1 MFFDLISRNSK
12 RNRKENGLFFSS
24 LVISIIAF
32 YLILSLEN
40 QDVMKFLTYMESDAV
55 SRLFTMIPLFYIMTL
70 FILFFLVYF
79 ASKYQ
84 LGCRCHEFGMYQML
98 GMRRYKLFFLLLA
111 EDIKNSFVALLIGL
125 PIGIVVSEMI
135 SLLTAKLVGI
145 GIIGHTF
152 SFSFKAI
159 IFTMAGFL
167 IIKLAAF
174 LILSGK
180 IAKQEIGDLLKP
192 NPVVSKKQIAAPY
205 HIIAFIGGIIL
216 LSAAY
221 VCAIRGL
228 SWMGIETMAL
238 TLFSGL
244 VGTFLLF
251 FGMGSFIEK
260 IIVKKGKDD
269 SLHIFTFRQLQEEV
283 VRKSNTM
290 AISSLLMLAA
300 LCCFGFG
307 VATALHYGATEK
319 HTIDYTF
326 VINDPETNISA
337 ELKKHDLEYL
347 FSDVFDMKV
356 DHIKSAGDN
365 YDNIY
370 SMDSIMNE
378 LKEYPDSDDKDILIN
393 NLEYQD
399 YPYIVSLSGY
409 NKLLEIAGQNLLQI
423 DDNEAVVYMDSDFT
437 IESRTKMLNQIIEKH
452 PKVLIN
458 GEVFYLTN
466 TIQSVN
472 LVVDRAVTL
481 SFALIVTDSTFD
493 RITQGGNTLYQNA
506 VLNSNQTEGKSLL
519 TAVMDTN
526 KLLDNAGL
534 DYESYLQNMGRKL
547 FYVIAASYITIYLAI
562 VFLIISNTVIGIEFL
577 TRQQQT
583 QGRYKSLIRIGTS
596 YATLKNSARKQ
607 INWSF
612 CMPVSIAAISSL
624 FGIRALCS
632 GLLSSYTGSDLFH
645 MTVISF
651 AMIILLCVVEY
662 IYMTIVKKTSDRYL
676 LSLMTL
682 EREE

>member
-40 QDVMKFLTYMESDAV
+40 QDVMQFLTYMESDAV
-55 SRLFTMIPLFYIMTL
+55 SRLFTMIPLFYLMTL
-70 FILFFLVYF
+70 FILLFLVYF

-111 EDIKNSFVALLIGL
+111 EDIRNSFAALLIGL
-125 PIGIVVSEMI
+125 PIGIAVSEII
-135 SLLTAKLVGI
+135 SLITAKLVGI

-152 SFSFKAI
+152 SFSFKAVL
-159 IFTMAGFL
+159 FTMAGFL
-167 IIKLAAF
+167 IIKFAAF

-205 HIIAFIGGIIL
+205 RIVAFIGGIIL

-221 VCAIRGL
+221 VCAISGL
-228 SWMGIETMAL
+228 SWVGLEIMAL

-260 IIVKKGKDD
+260 ILVKNGKGD
-269 SLHIFTFRQLQEEV
+269 SLHVFTFRQLQEEV

-307 VATALHYGATEK
+307 AATALHYSNTEK

-326 VINDPETNISA
+326 TTEDPETNIFA

-356 DHIKSAGDN
+356 DRIKSVDDN
-365 YDNIY
+365 YDNAY
-370 SMDSIMNE
+370 SMDSVMKK

-393 NLEYQD
+393 NLEYQE
-399 YPYIVSLSGY
+399 YPYLVSLSGY
-409 NKLLEIAGQNLLQI
+409 NKLLEIAGQNSLQI
-423 DDNEAVVYMDSDFT
+423 DDNEAVVYMDSHFT
-437 IESRTKMLNQIIEKH
+437 TESRTKMLNQIIEQH

-458 GEVFYLTN
+458 NEVFYLTN

-472 LVVDRAVTL
+472 LVVDRSITL
-481 SFALIVTDSTFD
+481 SFALIVTDTTFD
-493 RITQGGNTLYQNA
+493 RIIQGGNTLYQNA

-526 KLLDNAGL
+526 KLLNNAGI

-547 FYVIAASYITIYLAI
+547 FYVVAASYITIYLAI
-562 VFLIISNTVIGIEFL
+562 VFLIISNTVIGIQFL

-583 QGRYKSLIRIGTS
+583 EGRYKSLIRIGTS
-596 YATLKNSARKQ
+596 YSTLKNSARKQ
-607 INWSF
+607 INWF
-612 CMPVSIAAISSL
+612 ICMPVSIAAISSL
-624 FGIRALCS
+624 FGIRSLYS
-632 GLLSSYTGSDLFH
+632 GLLSSYTGSDLVN

-651 AMIILLCVVEY
+651 AMILLLCVVEY
-662 IYMTIVKKTSDRYL
+662 IYMSIVKKTSDRYL

>member
-40 QDVMKFLTYMESDAV
+40 QDVMRFLTYMESDAV
-55 SRLFTMIPLFYIMTL
+55 NRLFTMIPLFYIMTL

-98 GMRRYKLFFLLLA
+98 GMRRYTLFFLLLA
-111 EDIKNSFVALLIGL
+111 EDISNGFVVLLIGL
-125 PIGIVVSEMI
+125 PIGIVISELI
-135 SLLTAKLVGI
+135 SLITGKLVGI

-152 SFSFKAI
+152 SFSFKAV
-159 IFTMAGFL
+159 IFTVAGFL
-167 IIKLAAF
+167 IIKLIAF

-180 IAKQEIGDLLKP
+180 IAKQEIGDLLQPK
-192 NPVVSKKQIAAPY
+192 PVVSKKQLAAPY
-205 HIIAFIGGIIL
+205 HMAAFVGGIML
-216 LSAAY
+216 LSVAY

-228 SWMGIETMAL
+228 SWVRVENMAL

-244 VGTFLLF
+244 AGTFLLF
-251 FGMGSFIEK
+251 FGMRSFIQR
-260 IIVKKGKDD
+260 ILVKSGKGDC
-269 SLHIFTFRQLQEEV
+269 LHVFTFRQLQEEV

-290 AISSLLMLAA
+290 AISSLLTLAA
-300 LCCFGFG
+300 LCCFGCG
-307 VATALHYGATEK
+307 VSIALNYDDTEK
-319 HTIDYTF
+319 HLIDYTF
-326 VINDPETNISA
+326 TTVNPETDLSD
-337 ELKKHDLEYL
+337 ELKKYDLEYL

-356 DHIKSAGDN
+356 DHIKSADDN
-365 YDNIY
+365 YDNTY
-370 SMDSIMNE
+370 SMDSVMME
-378 LKEYPDSDDKDILIN
+378 LKEYPDSDDKDVLIN
-393 NLEYQD
+393 NLGYQN
-399 YPYIVSLSGY
+399 YPYLVSLSGY

-423 DDNEAVVYMDSDFT
+423 GDNEAVVYMDPDFT
-437 IESRTKMLNQIIEKH
+437 TESRTKIMDQIIEKH
-452 PKVLIN
+452 PRVFIN
-458 GEVFYLTN
+458 GEAFYLTN
-466 TIQSVN
+466 TIQSIN
-472 LVVDRAVTL
+472 LVVDRAITL
-481 SFALIVTDSTFD
+481 SFALIVTDTTFD
-493 RITQGGNTLYQNA
+493 RITQGGNILYQNA
-506 VLNSNQTEGKSLL
+506 VLNANQTEGKSLL

-526 KLLDNAGL
+526 NLLDNTGIA
-534 DYESYLQNMGRKL
+534 YESYLQNIGRKL
-547 FYVIAASYITIYLAI
+547 FYAVAASYITIYLAI
-562 VFLIISNTVIGIEFL
+562 VFLIISNTVIGIQFL

-583 QGRYKSLIRIGTS
+583 EGRYKSLIRIGTS
-596 YATLKNSARKQ
+596 YPALKNSARKQ

-624 FGIRALCS
+624 FGIRALFS
-632 GLLSSYTGSDLFH
+632 GLLSSYTGSDLAD

-662 IYMTIVKKTSDRYL
+662 IYMIIVKKTSDRYL